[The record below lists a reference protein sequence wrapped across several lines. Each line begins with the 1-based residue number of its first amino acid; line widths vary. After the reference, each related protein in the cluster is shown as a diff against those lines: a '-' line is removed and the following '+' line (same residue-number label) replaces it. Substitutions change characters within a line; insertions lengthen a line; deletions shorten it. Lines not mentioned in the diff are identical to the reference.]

1 MPDKIFVDTNILVY
15 LSNQASPFHTD
26 ALKAFADIRNN
37 FDLWISRQILRE
49 FAVVV
54 SKPDFSEHPADSN
67 SVTTALKKWA
77 VLFSVADETE
87 EVTNNLIQ
95 LISTY
100 DIKGKRIHDANIV
113 ATMMAYEISDL
124 LTMNVDDFKNFKEI
138 KLKSIS
144 L

>member
-1 MPDKIFVDTNILVY
+1 MQDKTFVDTNILVY
-15 LSNQASPFHTD
+15 LSNQASPFHTG

-54 SKPDFSEHPADSN
+54 SRPDFSEYPADSD

-138 KLKSIS
+138 RLKSIS